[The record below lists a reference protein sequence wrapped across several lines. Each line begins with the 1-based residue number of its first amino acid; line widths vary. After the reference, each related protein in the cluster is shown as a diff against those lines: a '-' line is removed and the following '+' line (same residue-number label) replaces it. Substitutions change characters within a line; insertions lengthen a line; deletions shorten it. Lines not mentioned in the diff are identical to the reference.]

1 MNDLLRLYLREL
13 RWLSTDRCHA
23 AFESDRG
30 KTFETTFAVD
40 RRNGITTATDALEF
54 IIAGASAVGIGTSLF
69 YDPMVARKINA
80 GILEYLESQG
90 LGNVEELVGTLRTG
104 KEVSASPAL

>member
-40 RRNGITTATDALEF
+40 RRNGITTATDDANLMSRF
-54 IIAGASAVGIGTSLF
+54 DGSADDVRGVIQAV
-69 YDPMVARKINA
+69 VAFCDA
-80 GILEYLESQG
+80 
-90 LGNVEELVGTLRTG
+90 
-104 KEVSASPAL
+104 AA